1 MHLSPEKSIQIIAL
15 DGAAATGKSS
25 TADALAQKL
34 KYLHVD
40 TGSHFRILCHYLIK
54 HKCSHKESDA
64 SLGAFLKTLHIET
77 EVIQNKAVLKI
88 EHQVLGG
95 KALRTEAI
103 NESVSKF
110 ASIASVRSFL
120 LEYQRSLTSFA
131 QSLGYSGMVVEGR
144 DIGSVVFPNAD
155 LKVFLYADEQTRIR
169 RRKEEGQI
177 DPISQRDDLD
187 SKRKLAPLTCPDG
200 AVKLNT
206 SLLSLEAVVESII
219 QKI

>member
-1 MHLSPEKSIQIIAL
+1 MELSQ
-15 DGAAATGKSS
+15 
-25 TADALAQKL
+25 DA
-34 KYLHVD
+34 
-40 TGSHFRILCHYLIK
+40 
-54 HKCSHKESDA
+54 
-64 SLGAFLKTLHIET
+64 LHIET
-77 EVIQNKAVLKI
+77 EVIQNKAVFKI
-88 EHQVLGG
+88 EHQALGG
-95 KALRTEAI
+95 KP
-103 NESVSKF
+103 F
-110 ASIASVRSFL
+110 AQKQSTNLYPNLPPSLQKRSFL
-120 LEYQRSLTSFA
+120 LEYQRSLTAFA